1 MKKNYH
7 ILLFLILGVS
17 LKLFSQDKLIYKN
30 GKVLKCKLIAISENT
45 ITYKDTM
52 EQALPVTVSKSELL
66 IAEYRS
72 GEIYIF
78 GDVKTNQFQVVAN
91 SMETREQ
98 RKERK
103 LKEWKSIEPT
113 LSNNILGFYIPEL
126 LFGRLTVSYE
136 RLFANKSMGITIPAS
151 LTYNPFGFMN
161 DTSKTNNN
169 NGSIGQQKGVNF
181 IGGLDINYYHDLKP
195 ELKYFFGPRIRYGT
209 DMMLGGLEGL
219 SAQLQNGIFRSRGK
233 KFTST
238 IAIGF
243 GFFKLSEKYAKYPG
257 YEPKQVYPW
266 GSFTWRMGFR
276 L

>member
-1 MKKNYH
+1 MKHVYY
-7 ILLFLILGVS
+7 ILFFLLLMVS
-17 LKLFSQDKLIYKN
+17 QKLFSQDKLIFKN
-30 GKVLKCKLIAISENT
+30 GSVLKCKLIAISENT
-45 ITYKDTM
+45 ITYKDTV
-52 EQALPVTVSKSELL
+52 EDAPAHTVPKSELL
-66 IAEYRS
+66 IAEYKS
-72 GEIYIF
+72 SAIYVF
-78 GDVKTNQFQVVAN
+78 GNGKNNQFQVVTN
-91 SMETREQ
+91 SMESREQ

-103 LKEWKSIEPT
+103 LKEWKALEPT

-126 LFGRLTVSYE
+126 LFGRLTISYE

-151 LTYNPFGFMN
+151 LTYNPFGFMS
-161 DTSKTNNN
+161 DTSNTNN
-169 NGSIGQQKGVNF
+169 NGSLGQQRGVNF
-181 IGGLDINYYHDLKP
+181 IGGLDVNYYHDLKP

-233 KFTST
+233 RFTST

-243 GFFKLSEKYAKYPG
+243 GFFKLSEKYARYPG